1 MSHNGNGSDDLNQQ
15 AKRIQELVEKID
27 TVTNPAARA
36 MLQECLESVLEF
48 YGRGLERIL
57 KVVGQAGS
65 RQVYDALLDDAAVR
79 GLLLIHGL
87 HPVDLETRLHQALDK
102 VRPYMKSHGGDVELI
117 SLEADVAKL
126 RLHGHCESCPS
137 SAVTLELAVRQ
148 AIEEACPD
156 LMGFEVENAYVAEPK
171 KKIQAGW
178 ETIGRVDQLSDGG
191 MLTVHAGGI
200 PLVLCKVGEDFYAYR
215 DHCPACNMPLHLGAL
230 EKEALGCRLG
240 HRYDV
245 RAAGRRIGDGEGHL
259 DPIPLL
265 VKDGVAQV
273 AVPRETRMTLA

>member
-15 AKRIQELVEKID
+15 AKRIQELIEKID
-27 TVTNPAARA
+27 TLGDPAARA
-36 MLQECLESVLEF
+36 MLQECLESVLGF

-57 KVVGQAGS
+57 KVAGQTGKF
-65 RQVYDALLDDAAVR
+65 YDALLEDAAIR

-87 HPVDLETRLHQALDK
+87 HPVDLETRLRQALDK

-117 SLEADVAKL
+117 SLEDDVAKL

-171 KKIQAGW
+171 KQTQARW
-178 ETIGRVDQLSDGG
+178 ETLGRMDQLSDGG
-191 MLTVHAGGI
+191 MLAVHAGGI
-200 PLVLCKVGEDFYAYR
+200 ALVLCKLGEDFYAYR

-245 RAAGRRIGDGEGHL
+245 RAAGRRIGDGDGHL
-259 DPIPLL
+259 DPVPLL
-265 VKDGVAQV
+265 VKDGSVQV
-273 AVPRETRMTLA
+273 AVPRETGMTPA